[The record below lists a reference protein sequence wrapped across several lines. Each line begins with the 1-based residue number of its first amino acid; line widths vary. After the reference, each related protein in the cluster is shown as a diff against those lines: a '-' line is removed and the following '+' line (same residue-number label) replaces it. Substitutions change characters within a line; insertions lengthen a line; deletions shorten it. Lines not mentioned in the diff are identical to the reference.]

1 MVIAAYSARYSMLV
15 LSMVALVWRSQSHAL
30 AVNTIPNS
38 ASGRLYLHVTQ
49 RVGGRWAHVPSLL
62 PAKRGS
68 LGFVSQGEWNVGG
81 GAHSTQS
88 TSTSARRK

>member
-15 LSMVALVWRSQSHAL
+15 LSIVALVWRSQSHAL

-49 RVGGRWAHVPSLL
+49 RVGG
-62 PAKRGS
+62 
-68 LGFVSQGEWNVGG
+68 
-81 GAHSTQS
+81 
-88 TSTSARRK
+88 